1 MKIKI
6 IAIIFIVFFITFD
19 CNGQSQY
26 DTIVHGTSQYSE
38 LNFQLGNK
46 EMSEYEVN
54 ENDISIRNGVIEK
67 NKIFIDTIA
76 LRHFSIDK
84 LNEGYEIILSDKTW
98 NKTLFGRQC
107 KHLEDQVENYPNL
120 ILQRNRLSKEISFLE
135 PKIVGDFIKTNYL
148 KRIECI
154 DSSDDKYMK
163 KHLVRWIEM
172 IENDS
177 IHEFSTALSSH
188 FMHVYSLFDLI
199 TPINYRDTVVCEI
212 SSKSKENPTKFAYQT
227 DKRLNPDSTITYNY
241 TDNVDPENSFKSQFI
256 ENFNRP
262 FEKYHSE
269 DEKKTNEIRLKSLT
283 SEDKSYIEL
292 TKTGEFK
299 RYLRI
304 MESFMLDSNLNPK
317 QSIYNYEIKRVTTS
331 NKR

>member
-1 MKIKI
+1 MKIKLI
-6 IAIIFIVFFITFD
+6 SVIFLVLFLEFESK
-19 CNGQSQY
+19 GQSDY
-26 DTIVHGTSQYSE
+26 DTIVYGTTLYSE
-38 LNFQLGNK
+38 LTFQFGNT

-54 ENDISIRNGVIEK
+54 ENDISVRNGEIEK
-67 NKIFIDTIA
+67 NKIYKDTIG
-76 LRHFSIDK
+76 LRYFNIDEYS
-84 LNEGYEIILSDKTW
+84 EGYEIRLSDKTW
-98 NKTLFGRQC
+98 AKTLFGRQC
-107 KHLEDQVENYPNL
+107 KYLENQVESYPNL
-120 ILQRNRLSKEISFLE
+120 ILQRNRVSKEISFLE
-135 PKIVGDFIKTNYL
+135 PKVVGDFIKSNYL

-163 KHLVRWIEM
+163 KHIVKWVEM

-177 IHEFSTALSSH
+177 INQFSTALSSH

-199 TPINYRDTVVCEI
+199 VPMNHRDTVICKI
-212 SSKSKENPTKFAYQT
+212 SSKSAENHTEFTYRT
-227 DKRLNPDSTITYNY
+227 DKRLNLDSTTTYQF
-241 TDNVDPENSFKSQFI
+241 TDKVDSGKSLKKQFV
-256 ENFNRP
+256 EDFYRP

-269 DEKKTNEIRLKSLT
+269 EEKNTNEIRLNSLT

-317 QSIYNYEIKRVTTS
+317 QSIYNYEIKKVTTS
-331 NKR
+331 NMR